1 MPALLD
7 TGAAYSLL
15 DLDAAISMAVPVLDN
30 GNPLPSLTSAFG
42 QTLEPA
48 GFATIWIRPDLA
60 DVTAAP
66 GA

>member
-15 DLDAAISMAVPVLDN
+15 DLDAAISMAVPVLNN
-30 GNPLPSLTSAFG
+30 GHPLPSLTSAFG

-60 DVTAAP
+60 DVTAGP